1 MIIVS
6 RLYLVLSVLALVLI
20 TIFYLLYLQRYSKEN
35 ILYIQG
41 NSRYAL
47 PVSSSFKDINVYN
60 TNTLTYNINISRIYL
75 DNYSGSTKSGRFILH
90 FSQIGNINLRV
101 IDDQSNVV
109 STFKS
114 QSLRVNYP
122 IYVDFYNKHNSEY
135 LDLQYTTDVQ
145 NVILYKLSV
154 EFF

>member
-1 MIIVS
+1 MILVS
-6 RLYLVLSVLALVLI
+6 RVYLVLSVLALVLI

-47 PVSSSFKDINVYN
+47 PISSSFKDINVYN
-60 TNTLTYNINISRIYL
+60 TNTLTYNINISRIYMN
-75 DNYSGSTKSGRFILH
+75 NYSGSTKSGRFILH

-101 IDDQSNVV
+101 IDDQSNDV

-145 NVILYKLSV
+145 NVVLYKLSV

>member
-60 TNTLTYNINISRIYL
+60 TNTLTYNINIGRIYL
-75 DNYSGSTKSGRFILH
+75 NNYSGSTKSGRFILH

-122 IYVDFYNKHNSEY
+122 IYVDFYNKHNSGRH
-135 LDLQYTTDVQ
+135 
-145 NVILYKLSV
+145 NC
-154 EFF
+154 

>member
-1 MIIVS
+1 MILVS
-6 RLYLVLSVLALVLI
+6 RVYLVLSVLALVLI

-47 PVSSSFKDINVYN
+47 PISSSFKDINVYN
-60 TNTLTYNINISRIYL
+60 TNTLTYNINISRIYMN
-75 DNYSGSTKSGRFILH
+75 NYSGSTKSGRFILH